1 MSKDRKPL
9 SPIAIRFQQDLQ
21 LKGLGERT
29 QQSYGR
35 ALRKFTEFLG
45 REPDTASE
53 DDFRQYLLFIKN
65 EKQWS
70 SSSINVAQH
79 GLKRFFKLTCPQDWP
94 TLKLIRVKGEL
105 KLPTVLA
112 IGEVHI
118 LLSTFH
124 ALRQY
129 YATHHNKPWI
139 FPAEGRNHKQAKIAD
154 KPMRPRV
161 LWTWAAVS

>member
-1 MSKDRKPL
+1 MSKDLKPL

-21 LKGLGERT
+21 LRGLGERT

-94 TLKLIRVKGEL
+94 TLKLIRVKGAKDRL
-105 KLPTVLA
+105 VPLPEMNVA
-112 IGEVHI
+112 QADA
-118 LLSTFH
+118 LLFGRVTYEMMK
-124 ALRQY
+124 AAWRQPFRSSSE
-129 YATHHNKPWI
+129 NRVQ
-139 FPAEGRNHKQAKIAD
+139 GCSSQA
-154 KPMRPRV
+154 
-161 LWTWAAVS
+161 